1 MQNFFLIILFI
12 LPGVVLTD
20 LFAQQSIPNGPELL
34 EKSIRYHDPANQW
47 QHFKGTVYLQGK
59 LPMGQSTYS
68 VLAFNNEYG
77 FYKST
82 RKLEGKM
89 VTGGVSKGGCFA
101 NIDGNQKLD
110 LNSIEYYHLTCE
122 EILNLRNYHV
132 HLVGLPMKLQE
143 MGITIDREVKQVRFQ
158 GEQALEM
165 KVQYELDKHSGKWLY
180 YFDPQTYALKGYR
193 FSSLVKDQ
201 KSSGE
206 YVVLEKELEIDGVR
220 IPKVRKWFTDTHV
233 PLGTDELMDGKYLRE
248 ADRLVFSR
256 GE

>member
-1 MQNFFLIILFI
+1 MKKISLIPVFIFISLVFTKLIAQNT
-12 LPGVVLTD
+12 LPSGKD
-20 LFAQQSIPNGPELL
+20 LL
-34 EKSIRYHDPANQW
+34 EKSINYHDPLNHW
-47 QHFKGTVYLQGK
+47 QQFKGTVYLQGK
-59 LPMGQSTYS
+59 LPMGKSTYS

-101 NIDGNQKLD
+101 NIDGNQNLD
-110 LNSIEYYHLTCE
+110 LESVEYYHLTCE

-132 HLVGLPMKLQE
+132 HLVGLPMKLKDS
-143 MGITIDREVKQVRFQ
+143 GITLQGEVKLVRFQ
-158 GEQALEM
+158 GFQALEM
-165 KVQYELDKHSGKWLY
+165 QVQYELDKHAGKWLY

-193 FSSLVKDQ
+193 FSALAQGK
-201 KSSGE
+201 KNSGE

-233 PLGTDELMDGKYLRE
+233 SLGTDELMDGKYLRE
-248 ADRLVFSR
+248 ADRMVFSR